1 MKFHQFF
8 LYQEAMM
15 NPLYLLAII
24 SLGLVSTPATFA
36 EPYSPSCETAIEKL
50 SKARKALVPFQR
62 TMELARARER
72 GAYGELAVCAGGGS
86 FSAGKALRCSEW
98 QWQAPQR
105 TRDVI
110 AAEDQYHQERKA
122 FEELFEQAKLE
133 CLLEP

>member
-1 MKFHQFF
+1 
-8 LYQEAMM
+8 M

-24 SLGLVSTPATFA
+24 SLILVFTPATFA
-36 EPYSPSCETAIEKL
+36 EPYSPNCEAAIEKL
-50 SKARKALVPFQR
+50 SKARKALIPFQR

-72 GAYGELAVCAGGGS
+72 GAYAELAVCAGGGM

-98 QWQAPQR
+98 QWKAPQR

-110 AAEDQYHQERKA
+110 AAEDEYLQDRKA
-122 FEELFEQAKLE
+122 FEELFEQARAV